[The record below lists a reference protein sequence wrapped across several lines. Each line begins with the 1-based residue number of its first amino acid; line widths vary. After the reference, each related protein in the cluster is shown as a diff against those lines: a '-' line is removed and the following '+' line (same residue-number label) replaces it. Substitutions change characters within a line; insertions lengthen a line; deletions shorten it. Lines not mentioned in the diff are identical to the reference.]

1 METAEHLKLS
11 DMLVRFADLRPCRT
25 AFIDTKT
32 PGSHLKENFTIIGA
46 GVAENPE
53 QHVHINRPHGFNIG
67 GARQPPGCQN
77 SQHFH
82 DTAEVF
88 FVHSGRWAF
97 RTGEHADEGEIIL
110 NPGDVISIPT
120 YIFRGFENVSEDTG
134 FLYAVLGGSDAGRVT
149 WAPNVLEKAKGYGL
163 VLADSGRLVDTEKGE
178 SLKPDEKEVAP
189 LSPDELRKIVIHA
202 NSQDLRSIVIHAK
215 DLSRRAPFVSNP
227 GITEYSVIGK
237 SAINEKAQAPPLS
250 WAHGFACSILE
261 FAAGGKTPAHIR
273 PDEEVLFLHAGS
285 VDVWIDDECI
295 GLNIGDVLSIPP
307 GSIRRIVSKSDCP
320 AVIFRTLRHDCPAPP
335 VFVAA

>member
-1 METAEHLKLS
+1 METAEHLKLD
-11 DMLVRFADLRPCRT
+11 DMLVRYADLRPCRT

-46 GVAENPE
+46 GVAENPQ

-97 RTGEHADEGEIIL
+97 RTGEYADEGEIIL

-120 YIFRGFENVSEDTG
+120 HIFRGFENVGDDTG

-178 SLKPDEKEVAP
+178 NLRPDEKEVEP
-189 LSPDELRKIVIHA
+189 LTQADLEKIVIHA
-202 NSQDLRSIVIHAK
+202 NSDDLRKIVVPAK
-215 DLSRRAPFVSNP
+215 DLPHRAPVTSYA
-227 GITEYSVIGK
+227 GISEYLVIGK
-237 SAINEKAQAPPLS
+237 SRIDQQTSVPPLS
-250 WAHGFACSILE
+250 WEHGFSCSILD
-261 FAAGGKTPAHIR
+261 FSAGAKLPAHTR
-273 PDEEVLFLHAGS
+273 EYEEVLFLHAGS
-285 VDVWIDDECI
+285 VDVWIDDESAT
-295 GLNIGDVLSIPP
+295 LKPGDVLSIPP
-307 GSIRRIVSKSDCP
+307 GSVRQIAARSDTSSQ
-320 AVIFRTLRHDCPAPP
+320 IFCTLRHDCPAPP
-335 VFVAA
+335 IFVAA